1 MLSGFA
7 PFFDACPGMGF
18 QVSCALLDHR
28 RMNHDFPF
36 VRTAKERKQQE
47 KAASAV
53 AKPVAQPPDLAAEN
67 AQLRTRLMAMQVER
81 DFWSEQARTFQNHL
95 QTVLRSQASIL
106 EQMSRSA
113 VCEGEVHAAIADM
126 STQLRQPLTT
136 VEATMALAAAARD
149 STQGNYTAVNAGQA
163 AKRVERQ

>member
-1 MLSGFA
+1 
-7 PFFDACPGMGF
+7 
-18 QVSCALLDHR
+18 
-28 RMNHDFPF
+28 MNYDFPF
-36 VRTAKERKQQE
+36 VRSAKERKRQE
-47 KAASAV
+47 NAESAV
-53 AKPVAQPPDLAAEN
+53 AKPVAKAPQPLDLAAEN

-81 DFWSEQARTFQNHL
+81 DFWSEQARTIQNHL

-106 EQMSRSA
+106 EQMCRSA

-149 STQGNYTAVNAGQA
+149 GTQGNYTAVNAGQA
-163 AKRVERQ
+163 AKRVDRSHE

>member
-1 MLSGFA
+1 
-7 PFFDACPGMGF
+7 
-18 QVSCALLDHR
+18 
-28 RMNHDFPF
+28 MNYDFPF
-36 VRTAKERKQQE
+36 VRTTKERKRQE
-47 KAASAV
+47 KAASA
-53 AKPVAQPPDLAAEN
+53 PVEQAPQPLDLAADN

-81 DFWSEQARTFQNHL
+81 DFWSEQARTIQNHL
-95 QTVLRSQASIL
+95 QTVLRGQASIL

-149 STQGNYTAVNAGQA
+149 GSQGNYTTVNAAQA
-163 AKRVERQ
+163 TKRVERP